1 FTKFDNHQ
9 SFSTPIPYTTLF
21 RSPVNW
27 LDRAVFSAA
36 ALNPV
41 IWNAQK
47 EEHFPVPVLL
57 YASSRAVT
65 LNRQLL
71 ATLGEL
77 SRVPVT
83 FFSAVAVVFL
93 AIEVFALIIGVQLT
107 RSMTTTVDKLY
118 QATERVKT
126 GDFSYRI
133 SLPGR

>member
-27 LDRAVFSAA
+27 LDRAVFGAA

-83 FFSAVAVVFL
+83 FLDRKSTRLNSSHRTISYAVCCL
-93 AIEVFALIIGVQLT
+93 
-107 RSMTTTVDKLY
+107 
-118 QATERVKT
+118 
-126 GDFSYRI
+126 
-133 SLPGR
+133 